1 MADNQPTEPSV
12 LNPNNNTAKAK
23 SVRTF
28 MQSVG
33 ATVVAFLYGLWG
45 LPGVSEYTQN
55 FVKTQGFELLL
66 GLAVLV
72 GLPAALI
79 AYLQNRRP
87 RV

>member
-1 MADNQPTEPSV
+1 MENPNSP
-12 LNPNNNTAKAK
+12 LNTNNNTPQAK

-28 MQSVG
+28 IQSVV

-66 GLAVLV
+66 GLAALV
-72 GLPAALI
+72 GIPAAVI
-79 AYLQNRRP
+79 AYLQNRRS
-87 RV
+87 R

>member
-1 MADNQPTEPSV
+1 MENTNP
-12 LNPNNNTAKAK
+12 LNPQNNTAKAK

-28 MQSVG
+28 IQSVI

-66 GLAVLV
+66 GLAALV
-72 GLPAALI
+72 GIPAALI
-79 AYLQNRRP
+79 AYLQNRNAKK
-87 RV
+87 V